1 MLAYNYGGAYDQY
14 GGYCTSSLSYNT
26 FSQQYWERS
35 LFQRCKALFDFTGL
49 PEGAPGQ
56 VQWDNDA
63 FLWGLFKLGFMTVFD
78 TKTYGLVVQPGTP
91 TGYGL
96 QYQPTGIQVQT
107 PYFAFTR
114 PLLIG
119 RECELIKLT
128 PDYTGIWDIIT
139 KYAEELKFNDV
150 AIRLSQIN
158 ARFAYAVAATD
169 EKSART
175 IKAILQRLANGEEG
189 VVYDAKLN
197 RNFGQDNES
206 APWMQFDRDLKK
218 NFIYPDL
225 LEARRTILTDF
236 YRELGVQSASDK
248 RERQNLPETMA
259 FQAET
264 FNRRQVWELSLRK
277 SIDRVNRMFGTKID
291 FKFNEPSGLEG
302 GEADANKS
310 ADSNDRAT

>member
-1 MLAYNYGGAYDQY
+1 MLAYNYGGAFDQY
-14 GGYCTSSLSYNT
+14 GGYCTANLGYNT
-26 FSQQYWERS
+26 FSKQYWERS
-35 LFQRCKALFDFTGL
+35 LFQRCKALFDFSGL

-63 FLWGLFKLGFMTVFD
+63 FLFGLFKMGFMTVFD
-78 TKTYGLVVQPGTP
+78 TKSYGLVVQPGTP

-96 QYQPTGIQVQT
+96 QYQPTGIQIQT
-107 PYFAFTR
+107 PYFAFNR
-114 PLLIG
+114 PLVIG

-128 PDYTGIWDIIT
+128 PDYVGIWDIIT
-139 KYAEELKFNDV
+139 KYAEELMFNDV

-197 RNFGQDNES
+197 RNFGQDGETV
-206 APWMQFDRDLKK
+206 PWTQFDRDLKK
-218 NFIYPDL
+218 KFIYPEL

-248 RERQNLPETMA
+248 RERQNLPETA
-259 FQAET
+259 AWQAET

-277 SIDRVNRMFGTKID
+277 SIDRVNRMFGTNIT
-291 FKFNEPSGLEG
+291 FKFNEPDGLEG
-302 GEADANKS
+302 GAADASKS
-310 ADSNDRAT
+310 TDSDNGTA